1 MIHVILATHG
11 KLAEGL
17 LDSARMVYGELAR
30 TSFVSLREEGGI
42 EAFKQEFAREIELRS
57 QQADGILVLCD
68 MQSGTPWNVAC
79 CHAFSPDTLRPVAV
93 ICGVNFPMLLMS
105 MDYIGDNDVFDVA
118 KTLVRQ
124 AAETMCCATPPLAQ
138 SDEEF

>member
-17 LDSARMVYGELAR
+17 LDSARMVYGELAQ

-42 EAFKQEFAREIELRS
+42 EAFKKEFAREIELRS
-57 QQADGILVLCD
+57 EHADGILVLCD

-79 CHAFSPDTLRPVAV
+79 CHAFSPDAPTPVAAL
-93 ICGVNFPMLLMS
+93 CGVNFPMLLMS
-105 MDYIGDNDVFDVA
+105 MDYLKENDVFHVA
-118 KTLVRQ
+118 EILVRQ
-124 AAETMCCATPPLAQ
+124 TAETIFFATPPLAQ

>member
-11 KLAEGL
+11 KFAEGL
-17 LDSARMVYGELAR
+17 LDSARMVYGELAQ

-42 EAFKQEFAREIELRS
+42 EAFKQELAREIELRS
-57 QQADGILVLCD
+57 EHADGILVLCD

-79 CHAFSPDTLRPVAV
+79 CHAFSPDAPSPMAV
-93 ICGVNFPMLLMS
+93 ICGVNFPMLLLS
-105 MDYIGDNDVFDVA
+105 MDYLGEKDVFHVA
-118 KTLVRQ
+118 NILVPQ
-124 AAETMCCATPPLAQ
+124 AAETIFCATPPLTQ